1 MITTYKNFLYEKSES
16 DYNKDFPIIN
26 GKYVGDLFIRDEIPN
41 MSSISSSLYDY
52 EILNGIRE
60 VSFSKSFPEYEP
72 SYYSL
77 SDKQKTQRLSEEIKE
92 NKEINPLIVVVDKDG
107 PYILEG
113 SHRFDALKELG
124 IDLFPAK
131 VVLDLES
138 LNESKLFEFQKQDI
152 NLLESMDDYFT
163 IGFEIEIESDFDQN
177 RNIRVGESKVLYM
190 SRKESKKVANFE
202 RNFINFIREFGTN
215 ITYHY
220 DETLVDGLEIVN
232 KQPFTSIRKAKN
244 YINLFFDDF
253 EQQSDWIFNHK
264 TSIHVNIGVKKKKW
278 NIVKGVIMI
287 SDDYSIKN
295 IEFRKYSG
303 FCNSI
308 KNEIF
313 DLWVRKLKHNY
324 LNSELDDNNI
334 KQIEKEFE
342 TNILS
347 LTRNMPKHYGINF
360 SNLEKK
366 NYIEFRFIGESDTY
380 YSDWKKVNQKL
391 VIDKMMYFLYIVYL
405 MTSNYKQKDYY
416 HKLMNFV
423 TKIKTKSTEDI
434 DSFKSMVKTLL
445 RPRRPDVLSN
455 LNSKIKSQYRS
466 KPNIP

>member
-1 MITTYKNFLYEKSES
+1 MITTYKNFLCES
-16 DYNKDFPIIN
+16 LFNKYDEEFPIIN
-26 GKYVGDLFIRDEIPN
+26 GKYIGDLFIRDEVPN
-41 MSSISSSLYDY
+41 MNSISASLYDY
-52 EILNGIRE
+52 QILNGIRV
-60 VSFSKSFPEYEP
+60 VSFTKSFPDYEP
-72 SYYSL
+72 NYYSL
-77 SDKQKTQRLSEEIKE
+77 SDKQRTERLSEEIKE

-113 SHRFDALKELG
+113 SHRFDALIELG
-124 IDLFPAK
+124 IDMFPAK

-152 NLLESMDDYFT
+152 NLLESMDNYFT

-177 RNIRVGESKVLYM
+177 RNIRVGESKVMYM

-202 RNFINFIREFGTN
+202 KNFINFIREYGTK

-232 KQPFTSIRKAKN
+232 SFPFTSIKVAKN
-244 YINLFFDDF
+244 YIKSFFSDF
-253 EQQSDWIFNHK
+253 EQQDDWIFNEK

-287 SDDYSIKN
+287 SDDYSIKD

-313 DLWVRKLKHNY
+313 DLWVRKLKYNY
-324 LNSELDDNNI
+324 LNSELDGI
-334 KQIEKEFE
+334 KKIETEFE

-347 LTRNMPKHYGINF
+347 FTKNMPKHYGINF
-360 SNLEKK
+360 TNLEKK

-434 DSFKSMVKTLL
+434 DSFKSMVKTLS

-455 LNSKIKSQYRS
+455 LNSKIKSQYRN